1 MFKLY
6 THSWKNNKLF
16 KHFAFPLYIAYI
28 LVTCQQI
35 VALPHQFLLGCSTV
49 EPHRGLCASFF
60 GRSPSEI
67 TTQSNTLFCINKNTK
82 IKKIQI
88 LILAKMEFRNKIRK
102 KKK

>member
-82 IKKIQI
+82 KK
-88 LILAKMEFRNKIRK
+88 MNKFSYSPK
-102 KKK
+102 WNLETKSV

>member
-49 EPHRGLCASFF
+49 EPHRGLCASFLDV
-60 GRSPSEI
+60 RRVKLPPRV
-67 TTQSNTLFCINKNTK
+67 
-82 IKKIQI
+82 I
-88 LILAKMEFRNKIRK
+88 LYSV
-102 KKK
+102 